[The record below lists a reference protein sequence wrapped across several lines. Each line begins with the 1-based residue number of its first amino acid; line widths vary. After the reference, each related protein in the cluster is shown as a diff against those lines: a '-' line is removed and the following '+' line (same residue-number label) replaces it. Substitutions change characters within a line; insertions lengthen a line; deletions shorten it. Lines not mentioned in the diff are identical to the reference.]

1 VSAETALTRED
12 PAPEAA
18 LAHVRDVA
26 RRSGSSFLWGMRLL
40 PRPRREAMYAIYAF
54 CREVDDIADEGG
66 SPDEKRRQ
74 LADWREEIDRLYAGR
89 PSRPTSLALLRP
101 LRDYKLPKEEFLA
114 VIDGMEMDAR
124 EDIRAP
130 SLADFRL
137 YCRRVAG
144 AVGVLSVH
152 AFGAQEPEARDL
164 ALAEGD
170 ALQFTNILRDVA
182 EDAEIG
188 RLYLPRELLERH
200 GITSSDPMTVLHD
213 PRLPAVCRDLAAL
226 AEERFAEARRL
237 MALCK
242 RGPMRPARIMLAV
255 YHRLLGRLQERG
267 WQDCGQGGAAR
278 VSLPKGEKLW
288 IALRNGI

>member
-1 VSAETALTRED
+1 
-12 PAPEAA
+12 
-18 LAHVRDVA
+18 
-26 RRSGSSFLWGMRLL
+26 MRLL

-66 SPDEKRRQ
+66 SPEEKCRA
-74 LADWREEIDRLYAGR
+74 LAAWREEIDRLYAGEPR
-89 PSRPTSLALLRP
+89 LPTSQALLRP
-101 LRDYKLPKEEFLA
+101 LRDYALPKEEFLA

-124 EDIRAP
+124 ADIRAP

-152 AFGAQEPEARDL
+152 AFGATEPEAREL

-182 EDAEIG
+182 EDAERG
-188 RLYLPRELLERH
+188 RLYLPRELLQRH
-200 GITSSDPMTVLHD
+200 GIETTEPLAVLRD

-226 AEERFAEARRL
+226 ARERFAEAERL
-237 MALCK
+237 MAQCR

-255 YHRLLGRLQERG
+255 YRRLLARLEQDG
-267 WQDCGQGGAAR
+267 WRDMTAR
-278 VSLPKGEKLW
+278 VSLPKAEKLW
-288 IALRNGI
+288 IALKNGF

>member
-1 VSAETALTRED
+1 MSAGTSLARDAATPETD
-12 PAPEAA
+12 
-18 LAHVRDVA
+18 LAHVRRVA
-26 RRSGSSFLWGMRLL
+26 KQSGSSFLWGMRLL

-66 SPDEKRRQ
+66 DPAEKQRQ
-74 LADWREEIDRLYAGR
+74 LAAWRDEIENLYAGR
-89 PSRPTSLALLRP
+89 PQRTTTRALLRP
-101 LRDYKLPKEEFLA
+101 LRDYGLPKEEFLA

-124 EDIRAP
+124 ETIRAP

-152 AFGAQEPEARDL
+152 AFGAEEPEARDL

-182 EDAEIG
+182 EDAAIG
-188 RLYLPRELLERH
+188 RLYLPRELLQRH
-200 GITSSDPMTVLHD
+200 GIAATDPMMVLRD
-213 PRLPAVCRDLAAL
+213 PRLPAVCDDLAAL
-226 AEERFAEARRL
+226 ADDRFAEAERL

-255 YHRLLGRLQERG
+255 YRRLLQRLRQRG
-267 WQDCGQGGAAR
+267 WQDCWRDGAAR

>member
-1 VSAETALTRED
+1 MTAALPAAGPSATDQNR
-12 PAPEAA
+12 A

-26 RRSGSSFLWGMRLL
+26 IASGSSFLWGMRLL

-66 SPDEKRRQ
+66 TPEEKLRD
-74 LADWREEIDRLYAGR
+74 LAAWREEIERLYAGA
-89 PSRPTSLALLRP
+89 PSLPTTRALLRP
-101 LRDYKLPKEEFLA
+101 LRDYALPKAEFLA

-124 EDIRAP
+124 ADIRAP
-130 SLADFRL
+130 GMTDFRL

-152 AFGAQEPEARDL
+152 AFGAGEAEAREL

-170 ALQFTNILRDVA
+170 ALQITNILRDIA
-182 EDAEIG
+182 EDAARG
-188 RLYLPRELLERH
+188 RLYLPRELLLGR
-200 GITSSDPMTVLHD
+200 GIDSTDPMTVLRD
-213 PRLPAVCRDLAAL
+213 PRLPDVCRDLAQL
-226 AEERFAEARRL
+226 AEQRFDEAERL

-255 YHRLLGRLQERG
+255 YRRLLTRLEQHG
-267 WQDCGQGGAAR
+267 WSDMAEEVR
-278 VSLPKGEKLW
+278 LPKAEKLW
-288 IALRNGI
+288 LVLRNGL

>member
-1 VSAETALTRED
+1 MTAAAITAAAE
-12 PAPEAA
+12 
-18 LAHVRDVA
+18 HVRDVA
-26 RRSGSSFLWGMRLL
+26 TRSGSSFLWGMRLL

-66 SPDEKRRQ
+66 TPEEKQRE
-74 LADWREEIDRLYAGR
+74 LAAWRAEIDRLYAGQ
-89 PSRPTSLALLRP
+89 PSRPTTRALLRP
-101 LRDYKLPKEEFLA
+101 VADYRLPKEEFLA

-130 SLADFRL
+130 SMADFRL

-152 AFGAQEPEARDL
+152 AFGATEPEARDL

-182 EDAEIG
+182 EDAQRG
-188 RLYLPRELLERH
+188 RLYLPRELLQRH
-200 GITSSDPMTVLHD
+200 GIDSSDPMTVLGD
-213 PRLPAVCRDLAAL
+213 PRLPAVCREFAAM
-226 AEERFAEARRL
+226 AEERFAEAERL
-237 MALCK
+237 MALCA

-255 YHRLLGRLQERG
+255 YRRLLSRLQADDWR
-267 WQDCGQGGAAR
+267 DMSLR
-278 VSLPKGEKLW
+278 TSLPKAEKLW
-288 IALRNGI
+288 IALRSFF

>member
-1 VSAETALTRED
+1 MTDTAAMGETAE
-12 PAPEAA
+12 
-18 LAHVRDVA
+18 AHVRSVA
-26 RRSGSSFLWGMRLL
+26 TRSGSSFLWGMRLL
-40 PRPRREAMYAIYAF
+40 PRPRRAAMYAIYAF

-66 SPDEKRRQ
+66 TPEQKQRD
-74 LADWREEIDRLYAGR
+74 LAAWREEIERLYAGR
-89 PSRPTSLALLRP
+89 PTCPTTRALLHP
-101 LRDYKLPKEEFLA
+101 IKVYNLPKEEFLA

-130 SLADFRL
+130 SLEDFRL

-152 AFGAQEPEARDL
+152 AFGANEPEARDL

-182 EDAEIG
+182 EDAERG
-188 RLYLPRELLERH
+188 RLYLPRELLRRH
-200 GITSSDPMTVLHD
+200 GIESDDPMTVLHD

-226 AEERFAEARRL
+226 AEERFTEAERL
-237 MALCK
+237 MARCR

-255 YHRLLGRLQERG
+255 YRRLLHRLRQDD
-267 WQDCGQGGAAR
+267 WQDVTAR
-278 VSLPKGEKLW
+278 VSLPKAEKLW
-288 IALRNGI
+288 IALRSCF

>member
-1 VSAETALTRED
+1 MTTAATIETAQ
-12 PAPEAA
+12 
-18 LAHVRDVA
+18 AHVREVA
-26 RRSGSSFLWGMRLL
+26 TRSGSSFLWGMRLL

-66 SPDEKRRQ
+66 TPAEKQRA
-74 LADWREEIDRLYAGR
+74 LAAWREEIERLYAGA
-89 PSRPTSLALLRP
+89 PSRPTAEALLAP
-101 LRDYKLPKEEFLA
+101 LRDYGLPKEEFLA

-152 AFGAQEPEARDL
+152 AFGATEPEAREL

-182 EDAEIG
+182 EDAERG
-188 RLYLPRELLERH
+188 RLYLPRELLQRH
-200 GITSSDPMTVLHD
+200 GIDSSDPMTVLAD

-226 AEERFAEARRL
+226 AEERFAEAERL
-237 MALCK
+237 MARCA
-242 RGPMRPARIMLAV
+242 RGPMRPARIMLAM
-255 YHRLLGRLQERG
+255 YRRLLTRLQQND
-267 WQDCGQGGAAR
+267 WQNITLR
-278 VSLPKGEKLW
+278 VSLPKAEKLW
-288 IALRNGI
+288 IALRSCF